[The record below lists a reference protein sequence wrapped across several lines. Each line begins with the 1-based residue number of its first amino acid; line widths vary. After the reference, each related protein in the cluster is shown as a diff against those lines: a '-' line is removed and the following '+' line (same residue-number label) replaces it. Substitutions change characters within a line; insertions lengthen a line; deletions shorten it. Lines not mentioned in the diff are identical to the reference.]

1 MALRGQ
7 ADAKAHS
14 GAPSLNGR
22 LVDLASLRPLA
33 YRGQRSYNSRVK
45 YPRVSGI
52 LLHPTSLPSHFGI
65 GDLGNEAYRLVDFL
79 HGAGQRLWQV
89 LPLGPT
95 GYGDSPYQVFSA
107 FAGNP
112 LLISLEQLAAE
123 GLLSPEDWRSAPP
136 FPAKDV
142 DYGAVIHLK
151 FPVLHLAFE
160 RFQLR
165 SSSSLGEAFR
175 EFCQSNATWLD
186 DYALFAAIKDAHGGI
201 AWNQW
206 DSSIALRQPAA
217 MAYWN
222 KELFKEIECRKF
234 WQFVFFKQWTVLRR
248 YCHDRQI
255 QIMGDIP
262 IFVAR
267 DSADVWAHPE
277 LFYLDA
283 QGNPTVVAGVP
294 PDYFSATGQLW
305 GNPLYRWDVMAKCDY
320 RWWVERF
327 RSAFE
332 TVHIVRLDHFRGF
345 EAYWEV
351 PAGETTAVRGS
362 WVKGPGARLF
372 EAVRRELGQL
382 PIVAENLGLITP
394 EVEELRKHLG
404 FPGMA
409 ILQFAFESELQ
420 QSDFL
425 PHNYRRNCL
434 VYTGT
439 HDNDTTVGWW
449 AGEIGHSTRSDA
461 DIRNEHEYVSR
472 YLGLDGPI
480 DTMQDTPIHW
490 EFIRA
495 VMASVANTAIVP
507 VQDLLGLGSEAR
519 MNRPGTAS
527 GNWRWRLTPGQL
539 TRDDLRRLGAL
550 AETYERT

>member
-65 GDLGNEAYRLVDFL
+65 GDLGNEAYQLVDFL

-151 FPVLHLAFE
+151 FPVLRLAFE

-449 AGEIGHSTRSDA
+449 TNQRPGHSTRSEEEVRKEREFALKYLAA
-461 DIRNEHEYVSR
+461 DGRE
-472 YLGLDGPI
+472 
-480 DTMQDTPIHW
+480 IHW
-490 EFIRA
+490 TFIRA
-495 VMASVANTAIVP
+495 ALSSVANLAVIP
-507 VQDLLGLGSEAR
+507 LQDILGLGSEAR
-519 MNRPGTAS
+519 MNLPARPT
-527 GNWRWRLTPGQL
+527 GNWRWRYTSEMLTEAVQNRLKEL
-539 TRDDLRRLGAL
+539 TR
-550 AETYERT
+550 TYGRG